1 MTVRL
6 AFEGRGA
13 VDASDDDRQAIARF
27 ASAVLVDVEARLPH
41 VASN

>member
-1 MTVRL
+1 V
-6 AFEGRGA
+6 A
-13 VDASDDDRQAIARF
+13 ASDDERQTIARF